1 VRPLIVLSARAA
13 ALAVSIVL
21 VMGLAGGVVRLLP
34 WMVAPEVP
42 WELSLPFARL
52 LFGTAVEISL
62 LLGLPLGV
70 ALGAATFVERG
81 EARALSALGASPE
94 RLVASL
100 VGPGLVI
107 VAAYVAL
114 ASSSE
119 PEPPG
124 RFAGRL
130 VAAGR
135 ASCAAPSATHR
146 VVQVPLVSL
155 TWLCLAGGPRLAGHV
170 PGFGEKTW
178 FTATDLRPTPE
189 LGSAALGDLRLTAQL
204 GKRLLSLHVQDAR
217 LRGLPRWGK
226 PPSLSGAAR
235 GVIVGIA
242 ALGVALAAA
251 WLLVRR
257 QVASPIAGCAVG
269 GGAAL
274 VTLFSLRAADGAD
287 FSLFRYAVLVPL
299 SGLAALAILAVLLEA
314 GAWIARREAG

>member
-1 VRPLIVLSARAA
+1 MRPLIVLSARTA

-21 VMGLAGGVVRLLP
+21 LMGLAGGLVRLLP

-42 WELSLPFARL
+42 WGLSLPFARL

-100 VGPGLVI
+100 LAPGLVL
-107 VAAYVAL
+107 VAVYVAI

-130 VAAGR
+130 VATGR
-135 ASCAAPSATHR
+135 ASCTAPTATHR

-155 TWLCLAGGPRLAGHV
+155 TWLCLAGGPRLVGRV
-170 PGFGEKTW
+170 PGFGEGAW
-178 FTATDLRPTPE
+178 FTATDLRPSPE
-189 LGSAALGDLRLTAQL
+189 LGSAVLDDLRLTAQL
-204 GKRLLSLHVQDAR
+204 GKRVLALHVQDTR

-235 GVIVGIA
+235 GAIVGIA

-251 WLLVRR
+251 WLVVRR
-257 QVASPIAGCAVG
+257 QLASPIAGCAVG

-274 VTLFSLRAADGAD
+274 VTLFSLRAADGVA
-287 FSLFRYAVLVPL
+287 FSLFRYLVLVPL
-299 SGLAALAILAVLLEA
+299 SGLVALAILAVLLESWA
-314 GAWIARREAG
+314 RIARGGAG